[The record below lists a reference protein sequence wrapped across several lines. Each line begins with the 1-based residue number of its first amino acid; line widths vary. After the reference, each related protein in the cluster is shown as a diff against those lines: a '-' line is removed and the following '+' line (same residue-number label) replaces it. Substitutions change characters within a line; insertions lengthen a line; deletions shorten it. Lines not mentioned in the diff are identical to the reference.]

1 MGRLRHLP
9 LLLSLWGL
17 ITSGAEAASEDS
29 GACYRSTLA
38 EYEALFL
45 EAFTDEPSIYINCMS
60 FGQDK
65 ALETAIVSG
74 NGSTVEQ
81 VLRFECKGETLFVFE
96 SEREFSTERNE
107 SCLECASRES
117 PTEDACLV
125 RESVI
130 HTRSEMRTII
140 YTYHLS
146 SLACADACDR
156 CYVSAYNCGKA

>member
-45 EAFTDEPSIYINCMS
+45 EAFTDKLAEPSIYINCMS

-81 VLRFECKGETLFVFE
+81 VLRFECKGQTLFVFE
-96 SEREFSTERNE
+96 SEREFSTKRNE

-130 HTRSEMRTII
+130 HTISEMRTLI
-140 YTYHLS
+140 YTCTISPL
-146 SLACADACDR
+146 
-156 CYVSAYNCGKA
+156 